1 MVRFDSCEFVDRSAY
16 PQNKARSAKPHE
28 PNTKRGRELPKEH
41 KDKST
46 KASPPVTNP
55 AWAVSVS
62 VEAPL
67 SFNRLGRTRGKKQEM
82 KTLGKL
88 KTLGLATALTGAA
101 VAGSIVVAQTVTPNQ
116 STQEQGQQRK
126 MRRGGRGGDHHGFGG
141 MRGDRLFSQLNLT
154 EDQKAKVKH
163 IHQNFAERN
172 KPLRQEMHAKRQELQ
187 QARQG
192 DTFNESL
199 ATQKLSEMAALEAKL
214 MGERFRL
221 HQEMLSILTPE
232 QKTQLEQAKAQFKT
246 RRGNKPG
253 RGERRINQ

>member
-1 MVRFDSCEFVDRSAY
+1 
-16 PQNKARSAKPHE
+16 
-28 PNTKRGRELPKEH
+28 
-41 KDKST
+41 
-46 KASPPVTNP
+46 
-55 AWAVSVS
+55 
-62 VEAPL
+62 
-67 SFNRLGRTRGKKQEM
+67 M

-88 KTLGLATALTGAA
+88 KTLGLATALTAMA
-101 VAGSIVVAQTVTPNQ
+101 VAGSIAVAQTVTPNQ
-116 STQEQGQQRK
+116 STREQGQQKREG
-126 MRRGGRGGDHHGFGG
+126 RRGGRGGDRNHGFGG

-154 EDQKAKVKH
+154 DDQKAKVKQ
-163 IHQNFAERN
+163 IHQSFAERN
-172 KPLRQEMHAKRQELQ
+172 KPLREQLQAKRQELQ

-221 HQEMLSILTPE
+221 HQEMLTILTPE
-232 QKTQLEQAKAQFKT
+232 QKTQLEQAKAQFKM

>member
-1 MVRFDSCEFVDRSAY
+1 
-16 PQNKARSAKPHE
+16 
-28 PNTKRGRELPKEH
+28 
-41 KDKST
+41 
-46 KASPPVTNP
+46 
-55 AWAVSVS
+55 
-62 VEAPL
+62 
-67 SFNRLGRTRGKKQEM
+67 M

-88 KTLGLATALTGAA
+88 KTLGLATALTATA
-101 VAGSIVVAQTVTPNQ
+101 VAGSIAVAQTVTPNQ
-116 STQEQGQQRK
+116 STQEQGQQKREG
-126 MRRGGRGGDHHGFGG
+126 RRGRRDGNHGFGG
-141 MRGDRLFSQLNLT
+141 MRGNRMFSQLNLT
-154 EDQKAKVKH
+154 EDQKAKVTQ
-163 IHQNFAERN
+163 INQNFAERN
-172 KPLRQEMHAKRQELQ
+172 KPLREQLQAKRQELQ